1 MRRSQAGFVRFGMA
15 AIKDLPFRSQVICL
29 EPCIVGRNNSR
40 RQSFIQYL
48 SQASGQLCGGLPD
61 RDRVDGSLAYAR
73 RYFADSKRIAFDAQV
88 RFDCGHWID
97 RPQSLIEDFA
107 RSNPKLGQIRHHST
121 VIKSRSARKR
131 LSLMPVRRCRARA
144 ATVTWRIAR
153 KWATASKLSKNS
165 IFRAVAARGRSG
177 ISGRRRNSESLPTLG
192 YRSMNFV
199 SSSNSISCG
208 ALRLS
213 AHATG

>member
-29 EPCIVGRNNSR
+29 EPRIIGRNDSR

-48 SQASGQLCGGLPD
+48 SQASGHLCGGLPD
-61 RDRVDGSLAYAR
+61 RDRVDGSLADVR

-121 VIKSRSARKR
+121 VINCRSARNR
-131 LSLMPVRRCRARA
+131 RSLMPRTMIRC
-144 ATVTWRIAR
+144 
-153 KWATASKLSKNS
+153 
-165 IFRAVAARGRSG
+165 
-177 ISGRRRNSESLPTLG
+177 SGRRNGPYFSRCSTMRAARAFPMPG
-192 YRSMNFV
+192 
-199 SSSNSISCG
+199 SNSNSLADALLILILGGCSGFDG
-208 ALRLS
+208 AGSSRERRDGPKS
-213 AHATG
+213 ARTRS